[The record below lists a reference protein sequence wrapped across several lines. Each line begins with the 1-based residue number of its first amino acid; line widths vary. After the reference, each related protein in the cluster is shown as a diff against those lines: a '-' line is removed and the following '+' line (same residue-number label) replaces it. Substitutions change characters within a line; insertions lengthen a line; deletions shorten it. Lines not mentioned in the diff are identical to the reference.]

1 MASIDLTR
9 PKRRPAHTGRLPLF
23 SAKPPMRWAA
33 ALGVLACVLVAGLAV
48 HGGGEGP
55 SSSDKFL
62 TQALGEK
69 RPGAPLVRRPAPGVR
84 VRLDS
89 SGFRVSHKQAQVA
102 ISLAGTTRSK
112 WDRFADGV
120 SRATAYGRETIVV
133 DSTGTEQFLTVERR
147 QGKHDWQWRLDTD
160 AQPRLQSDG
169 SILYGSG
176 LTRTPPVAI
185 LDAGGKDVTP
195 DGLRWSLRKQD
206 GSWRLGLRLD
216 DSKLPLPYLV
226 DPAVDYPSPL
236 YLSSQA
242 STETGSWKLITAA
255 PSAANIAT
263 TTTPAQNATGY
274 YLFIPGAGNTTA
286 AAPPANPTGT
296 GWVLD
301 TAGGTGFPTGNWVFT
316 VTTDV
321 PNATYVAGAAIL
333 NVGVWKGTIAGGVF
347 TPTGTV
353 LAPTND
359 PAAQNLRPTV
369 NPTTTNVTISVP
381 RFTLAANERLF
392 VEFRRNQTGGINS
405 NQAPRRQLTF
415 EVNAGA
421 NNQIAH
427 PTADDVA
434 PTNAMSITARP
445 APTTTRARSTTR
457 ATRPAAS
464 RSRTHS
470 PTAAPGRTARP
481 SRQSARP
488 AGRTRWRR
496 T

>member
-9 PKRRPAHTGRLPLF
+9 PKRRPAHAGRLPLF

-33 ALGVLACVLVAGLAV
+33 ALGVLVCVLVAGFAV

-55 SSSDKFL
+55 SSSGKFL

-69 RPGAPLVRRPAPGVR
+69 RPGAPLVRRPAAGVR

-89 SGFRVSHKQAQVA
+89 AGFRVSHKQTQVA
-102 ISLAGTTRSK
+102 ISLAGAKRSK
-112 WDRFADGV
+112 WERFADGV
-120 SRATAYGRETIVV
+120 SRPTAYGRETIVV

-160 AQPRLQSDG
+160 AHPRLQPDG
-169 SILYGSG
+169 SIIYGAG
-176 LTRTPPVAI
+176 LARTPPVAI

-195 DGLRWSLRKQD
+195 DGLRWSLREHD
-206 GSWRLGLRLD
+206 GSWRLALKLD
-216 DSKLPLPYLV
+216 DSRLPLPYLV

-255 PSAANIAT
+255 PAASNIT
-263 TTTPAQNATGY
+263 TSTTPAQNATGY

-321 PNATYVAGAAIL
+321 PNGTTWPGRQSSTSASGRGRLPAGCSRRRGL
-333 NVGVWKGTIAGGVF
+333 SSR
-347 TPTGTV
+347 
-353 LAPTND
+353 
-359 PAAQNLRPTV
+359 RPT
-369 NPTTTNVTISVP
+369 IP
-381 RFTLAANERLF
+381 RLRTC
-392 VEFRRNQTGGINS
+392 
-405 NQAPRRQLTF
+405 
-415 EVNAGA
+415 
-421 NNQIAH
+421 
-427 PTADDVA
+427 
-434 PTNAMSITARP
+434 ARP
-445 APTTTRARSTTR
+445 
-457 ATRPAAS
+457 
-464 RSRTHS
+464 
-470 PTAAPGRTARP
+470 
-481 SRQSARP
+481 
-488 AGRTRWRR
+488 
-496 T
+496 